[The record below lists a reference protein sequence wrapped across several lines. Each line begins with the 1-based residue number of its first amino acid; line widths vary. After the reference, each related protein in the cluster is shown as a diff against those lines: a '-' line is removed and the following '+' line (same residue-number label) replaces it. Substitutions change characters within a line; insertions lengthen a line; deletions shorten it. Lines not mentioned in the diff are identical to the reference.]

1 MIFIFFV
8 IPIKIVN
15 LQNIKKEEQKPYFY
29 TKKEG
34 LEFLKSQGRYGKSFK
49 TKRDLK
55 EYLNARERYRGRG
68 KKR

>member
-1 MIFIFFV
+1 M
-8 IPIKIVN
+8 VN
-15 LQNIKKEEQKPYFY
+15 LQNIKKEEWKPYFC

-34 LEFLKSQGRYGKSFK
+34 LEFLKSQGRDGKSFK
-49 TKRDLK
+49 TKRELK